1 MDGPPRDPDG
11 PPGGMFGPPGSGGA
25 PRFDLDPLVHAE
37 SDARPLI
44 SRLLSVPKWRAR
56 YLAHLRTIVDES
68 LDWAAMGPIVA
79 AYGELLGGEVAADT
93 KKLYTTQDYEG
104 SIAGQGE
111 GGRQR
116 MPGLKQFVE
125 GRRAFLLRH
134 AALEKPRPA
143 IAAVTRRWEAHDG
156 IDAPSPRTPVI
167 VTAETSGA
175 ARPEAVFLYYNP
187 KDTGAFECAAMFD
200 DGAHGDGAADDGVFG
215 AEIPPQPAGTRVRYY
230 VEARA
235 SAQAGTTTFH
245 PARAEFECLSYRV
258 RARPRAGFPVRINE
272 TAAEAARGDDKAH
285 RGWIELV
292 NTSEAAVDLGGMYL
306 SDDLENP
313 RKWRFPAG
321 AAVAP
326 RGFLLIEA
334 GEDAPAGTGLRAD
347 FKISTRGEALVL
359 TDRDDCGNDELD
371 RVVWGAISNGASWGR
386 LPDGEGVFRPLVPT
400 PGAENAAA
408 RAQCRPRRKTKRRR
422 FGAARVP
429 RPLAA
434 GALRR

>member
-1 MDGPPRDPDG
+1 MPCNPLTDSQGCLDEGAGGLTHALGTGVSSVASSAWESVGRSFAEAAVSLLTEFAEAFVAFPQIDPRDAG
-11 PPGGMFGPPGSGGA
+11 IRSVYG
-25 PRFDLDPLVHAE
+25 
-37 SDARPLI
+37 I
-44 SRLLSVPKWRAR
+44 S
-56 YLAHLRTIVDES
+56 
-68 LDWAAMGPIVA
+68 
-79 AYGELLGGEVAADT
+79 LG
-93 KKLYTTQDYEG
+93 
-104 SIAGQGE
+104 
-111 GGRQR
+111 
-116 MPGLKQFVE
+116 
-125 GRRAFLLRH
+125 
-134 AALEKPRPA
+134 
-143 IAAVTRRWEAHDG
+143 IAAVAGRWEAHAGDDG
-156 IDAPSPRTPVI
+156 PWPRAAGL
-167 VTAETSGA
+167 VTGETSGA

-408 RAQCRPRRKTKRRR
+408 RAQ
-422 FGAARVP
+422 
-429 RPLAA
+429 
-434 GALRR
+434 